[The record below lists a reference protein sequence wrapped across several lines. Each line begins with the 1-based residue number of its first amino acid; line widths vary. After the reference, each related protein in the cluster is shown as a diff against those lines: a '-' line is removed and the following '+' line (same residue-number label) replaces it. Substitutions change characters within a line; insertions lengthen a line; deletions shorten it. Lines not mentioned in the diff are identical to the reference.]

1 MKKIIALLGIF
12 SAFAFAS
19 EAATHSTDIIPR
31 TINFVIFVAILW
43 YLVGN
48 KAINFFKERRE
59 TIASRLQE
67 IEEKLKETKARK
79 EALKAELEN
88 AKVKAKEMVETAK
101 KEAELLQNRIKSQT
115 EEEIAIL
122 QKHFEE
128 YKVLEAKK
136 VKKEAV
142 KSFLEE
148 ALKDVHISS
157 DEAAK
162 LILKVA

>member
-1 MKKIIALLGIF
+1 MKKIIALLGVF
-12 SAFAFAS
+12 GVFAFAS

-31 TINFVIFVAILW
+31 TINFIIFAAILW

-48 KAINFFKERRE
+48 KAINFFRERKEG
-59 TIASRLQE
+59 IASRLQE
-67 IEEKLKETKARK
+67 VEEKLKEAKAKK

-88 AKVKAKEMVETAK
+88 AKVTAKEMVETAK
-101 KEAELLQNRIKSQT
+101 KEAELLQNRIKAQT
-115 EEEIAIL
+115 EEEIKNL

-128 YKVLEAKK
+128 YKVIEARK
-136 VKKEAV
+136 VKREAV

-148 ALKDVHISS
+148 TLKDVHISS

>member
-1 MKKIIALLGIF
+1 MKKIIALLGLF

-19 EAATHSTDIIPR
+19 ETAVHTTDIIPR
-31 TINFVIFVAILW
+31 TVNFLIFAAILW

-48 KAINFFKERRE
+48 KAINFFKQRKEK
-59 TIASRLQE
+59 IASRLQE
-67 IEEKLKETKARK
+67 IEEKLKESKSRK

-88 AKVKAKEMVETAK
+88 SKIKAKEIIENAK
-101 KEAELLQNRIKSQT
+101 MEAKYLENKIKTQT
-115 EEEIAIL
+115 EEEIALL

-128 YKVLEAKK
+128 FKVSEAKK

-142 KSFLEE
+142 KEFLEE
-148 ALKDVHISS
+148 ILKDVHIKS

>member
-19 EAATHSTDIIPR
+19 DAAAHTTDIIPR
-31 TINFVIFVAILW
+31 TINFLIFVAILW

-48 KAINFFKERRE
+48 KAINFFKERKNK
-59 TIASRLQE
+59 IASRLQE
-67 IEEKLKETKARK
+67 IQNKLEESKAKK

-88 AKVKAKEMVETAK
+88 AKSKAKEIVADAK
-101 KEAELLQNRIKSQT
+101 KEAEFLQNKIKTQT

-128 YKVLEAKK
+128 FKELEAKK

-142 KSFLEE
+142 KRFLEE
-148 ALKDVHISS
+148 TLKDVHISS

>member
-1 MKKIIALLGIF
+1 MKKIIALLDLF
-12 SAFAFAS
+12 SAFAFAAD
-19 EAATHSTDIIPR
+19 AASHTTDIIPR
-31 TINFVIFVAILW
+31 TVNFLIFVAILW

-48 KAINFFKERRE
+48 KAINFFKQRKEG
-59 TIASRLQE
+59 IASRLQK
-67 IEEKLKETKARK
+67 IEEKLKESKARK

-88 AKVKAKEMVETAK
+88 SKIKAKEIIEEAK
-101 KEAELLQNRIKSQT
+101 REAKYLENKIKTQT
-115 EEEIAIL
+115 EEEITLL

-128 YKVLEAKK
+128 FKVLESKK

-142 KSFLEE
+142 KEFLEE
-148 ALKDVHISS
+148 ILKDVHISS